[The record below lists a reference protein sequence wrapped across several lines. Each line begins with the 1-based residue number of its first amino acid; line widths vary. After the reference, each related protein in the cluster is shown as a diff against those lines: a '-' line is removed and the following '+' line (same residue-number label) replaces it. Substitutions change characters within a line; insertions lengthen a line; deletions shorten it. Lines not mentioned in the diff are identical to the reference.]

1 MLFLV
6 LMAVLFFP
14 LRTVSPM
21 IESDA
26 QFRRPQEARTFARAL
41 MHPTPFDVV
50 LRDGIFLHGT
60 QGIGKTTFLRED
72 LTPALEDEGA
82 LVVYADLQKRAA
94 WRDPVKTLAKAIN
107 DMRQKAAENALLP
120 PADVSSS
127 VPSDSIGNAL
137 FEAVDRSGRSLVL
150 ILDGVEHLLQTRSGR
165 SLLKWLKAARD
176 AVNLRFRN
184 EARTY
189 LLVVAA
195 GSHRYAVSKLA
206 SSSNEAFYG
215 ALVKPFPVLG
225 EDYVDWVVEC
235 FFTGA
240 FKGTS
245 KHISADPQC
254 LPTRAALVK
263 GFEILSLRPGVLQEV
278 LGDFEAAIETTM
290 STPTETPAGP
300 RIKSLVGV
308 ANSGKDEKDDMGD
321 MSGIDA
327 AFLKACTA
335 RARSNAAR
343 TLEGIAASDSLT
355 RALFSAFSEV
365 GEAGVAG
372 VQSQDFLNRLR
383 AELATNSEKES
394 ATGASSPPPLTATAV
409 SRTLTR
415 MMNNGWIHRVSYDVY
430 AASDPQ
436 VARLWCAERKGK

>member
-14 LRTVSPM
+14 LPM
-21 IESDA
+21 TEPDA
-26 QFRRPQEARTFARAL
+26 QFRRPQEARTLARAL
-41 MHPTPFDVV
+41 IHPTPFDAG
-50 LRDGIFLHGT
+50 LRDGVFLHGT

-72 LTPALEDEGA
+72 LMPALEDEGA

-94 WRDPVKTLAKAIN
+94 WRDPVKTLAKAIEAT
-107 DMRQKAAENALLP
+107 RQKAAENALLP
-120 PADVSSS
+120 LTDVSSS
-127 VPSDSIGNAL
+127 VPSDSIGTAL
-137 FEAVDRSGRSLVL
+137 FEAIDRSGRSLVL

-195 GSHRYAVSKLA
+195 GSHRHAVSKLA

-300 RIKSLVGV
+300 RIKSLVVV
-308 ANSGKDEKDDMGD
+308 ANSGKDEKDEKDDMGD

-335 RARSNAAR
+335 RARSDAAR
-343 TLEGIAASDSLT
+343 TLEAIAASDSLT
-355 RALFSAFSEV
+355 KALFSAISEA
-365 GEAGVAG
+365 GEAGLAG
-372 VQSQDFLNRLR
+372 VQSQDFLKRLR
-383 AELATNSEKES
+383 AELTTNAEKES
-394 ATGASSPPPLTATAV
+394 AAGASSTPPLTATAV